1 MEKVLIIHGLN
12 GNPNGG
18 WRPWLMSELQKLDI
32 YAFALSMPNS
42 DNPILN
48 EWLEEIDRYVERH
61 KDDEVFL
68 VGHSLGGLAIL
79 RYMERYSCKNIKGVI
94 LVSTPCNFYE
104 EDKTKNIFT
113 FFKDK
118 INWNLLK
125 SKNLKIAV
133 IQGDDDSVVPIAD
146 GEEIAR
152 KLDGD
157 LVIIPNGKHLNGSA
171 GFLKLPECLEKLM
184 DFCNSS
190 KK

>member
-32 YAFALSMPNS
+32 YALALSMPNS

-48 EWLEEIDRYVERH
+48 EWLEEIERYVERY

-79 RYMERYSCKNIKGVI
+79 RYMEKYSCKNIKGVI

-104 EDKTKNIFT
+104 KDETKNIFT
-113 FFKDK
+113 FFKDT
-118 INWNLLK
+118 INWNILK
-125 SKNLKIAV
+125 NKNLKIAV
-133 IQGDDDSVVPIAD
+133 IQGDDDSVVPMAD

-152 KLDGD
+152 ELNGN

-171 GFLKLPECLEKLM
+171 GFLKLPQCLEKLI
-184 DFCNSS
+184 DFLE
-190 KK
+190 